1 MAQEPEDARTATED
15 VSALVV
21 EELERKAVEVEA
33 RLREVEEENAA
44 LRRRIE
50 SYHIRWLEYEIRTKS
65 LEEAFH
71 EQMAALQVRRNLER
85 SAKKSCMHLKP

>member
-1 MAQEPEDARTATED
+1 
-15 VSALVV
+15 LVV

-33 RLREVEEENAA
+33 RLREEEEENAA
-44 LRRRIE
+44 LKRRIE

-71 EQMAALQVRRNLER
+71 EQMAALQVCRSLER
-85 SAKKSCMHLKP
+85 SAKKRCMHLKL